1 MAANICNNS
10 LRRGTRARCVRRFV
24 LETHRAR
31 DGDGLPSDRP
41 RLDQRVAWASADA
54 GKATRYCWQLGRY
67 AAAFAL
73 AVDIALLTLGG
84 ALKRKETISGR
95 FADIRVSSI
104 RLGGAQALAR

>member
-1 MAANICNNS
+1 MVTAF
-10 LRRGTRARCVRRFV
+10 RA
-24 LETHRAR
+24 TGRAWTS
-31 DGDGLPSDRP
+31 GLLGPAP
-41 RLDQRVAWASADA
+41 DA

-84 ALKRKETISGR
+84 ALKCKETISGR